1 MNRSNGHEEPKYM
14 LSDEQQ
20 YKALRDEILSNFTR
34 IYTLLC
40 AELTAGSAIIWRI
53 TSITD
58 RDEQFILLVLIQ
70 ILIAVGVFMT
80 RSFYNDIFKISG
92 YIIVFFEGNKFG
104 WEQRVSRLD
113 SIRLDRKSAKELRL
127 PFSPLESTVSML
139 IYSVMA
145 VASLVVG
152 YFKVG
157 QSSET
162 LIIMTSIF
170 IVTTGL
176 IIWFRCN
183 VPKLARIWI
192 QIWERIADQEKHE
205 QQTM

>member
-1 MNRSNGHEEPKYM
+1 MKKSNGHEEPKYM

-20 YKALRDEILSNFTR
+20 YKALRDEILSNFAR
-34 IYTLLC
+34 IYILLC

-53 TSITD
+53 TSTKD
-58 RDEQFILLVLIQ
+58 RGEQFILLVLIQ

-92 YIIVFFEGNKFG
+92 YIVVFFEGHKFG

-113 SIRLDRKSAKELRL
+113 SIRLDRKSAKKLRL
-127 PFSPLESTVSML
+127 PFSPLERTVSML

-145 VASLVVG
+145 IASLVVG

-157 QSSET
+157 QSREA
-162 LIIMTSIF
+162 LIIVIGIF
-170 IVTTGL
+170 IVTMGL
-176 IIWFRCN
+176 IIWFCCN
-183 VPKLARIWI
+183 VSKLARIWI
-192 QIWERIADQEKHE
+192 QIWRRIEDQEKNE
-205 QQTM
+205 QQTV